1 MARTALV
8 GAGAPATD
16 VWAYNATVPGPS
28 IRLRQGERL
37 RVQAVNRLAE
47 NTTVHW
53 HGIRLPNSMDGVPDL
68 TQRPIIPGGSF
79 LYEFD
84 APDAGTFWYHPHSR
98 SYEQVDRGLAGAL
111 IVEEHDPPDVDRD
124 LVWVLDDW
132 RLAADASIT
141 SDFAN
146 AMDMSHAGRLGN
158 TVTING
164 QVQEELAVRAG
175 ERLRLRL
182 LNVANARIF
191 GLAFSGHAPQ
201 IIAIDGQPT
210 EPHAP
215 ENGRIVLGPGMRI
228 DIILDLAL
236 EPGSRVAVTDDFYR
250 NRSYK
255 LVDLVYRPERAL
267 RSRSSAEVRLPPNPL
282 ARPDLEQAERHAIE
296 FGGGMMD
303 PKMRRRM
310 MSPEGMT
317 PEAREMMARSMMERM
332 RAGHI
337 WTINGKAAE
346 GHLHEPDLLLRH
358 GKSYVLDMLND
369 TAWHHT
375 MHLHGMTFQVVS
387 RNGRTLTRPVWQD
400 TVLMDPGE
408 RVAIAFAADNPG
420 DWMFHCHVLE
430 HQASGMMSVVRV
442 S

>member
-1 MARTALV
+1 M
-8 GAGAPATD
+8 
-16 VWAYNATVPGPS
+16 PGPS

-47 NTTVHW
+47 PTTVHW
-53 HGIRLPNSMDGVPDL
+53 HGIRLPNAMDGVPDL
-68 TQRPIIPGGSF
+68 TQPPIVPRQSF

-111 IVEEHDPPDVDRD
+111 IVEEHDPPDVDREV
-124 LVWVLDDW
+124 VWVLDDW

-164 QVQEELAVRAG
+164 QVQEEFAVRAG

-191 GLAFSGHAPQ
+191 GLVFPGHRPQ

-210 EPHAP
+210 EPHAI
-215 ENGRIVLGPGMRI
+215 ENGRVVLGPGMRI
-228 DIILDLAL
+228 DIILDLAQ

-250 NRSYK
+250 SRPYK
-255 LVDLVYRPERAL
+255 LIDLVYRPERAL
-267 RSRSSAEVRLPPNPL
+267 RSRSAAEVRLAPNPL

-346 GHLHEPDLLLRH
+346 GHLHQPDLLLRH
-358 GKSYVLDMLND
+358 GKSYVFDMLND

-375 MHLHGMTFQVVS
+375 MHLHGMTFRVIS
-387 RNGRTLTRPVWQD
+387 RNGRTLIRPVWQD